1 MLNLNLPLAAEGYLN
16 ANESRNNFNGC
27 LGVELGACGF
37 RWKARRSIGVA
48 PGNVAPVKLRLSTNN
63 ENARA

>member
-1 MLNLNLPLAAEGYLN
+1 MLGLNLPLAAEGSLD
-16 ANESRNNFNGC
+16 ANESRNNFNGY

-37 RWKARRSIGVA
+37 RWKARPAR
-48 PGNVAPVKLRLSTNN
+48 PRLSTNN